1 LSNTKYKQQNTSTKA
16 QDNKNIEA
24 KYCTGGQHM
33 TLIETTYSELR
44 EAGLVTTREQFST
57 QFVGRNSNWYSYQL
71 HVGRDFSVSAAVHCL
86 RAIKQLEDAV
96 TMQGKQRRLL
106 AHTAQLL
113 CGYLREQH
121 LALAD
126 A

>member
-1 LSNTKYKQQNTSTKA
+1 
-16 QDNKNIEA
+16 
-24 KYCTGGQHM
+24 M
-33 TLIETTYSELR
+33 TLIEATYSELR
-44 EAGLVTTREQFST
+44 EAGMVTTREQFST

-96 TMQGKQRRLL
+96 TMKGKQRRSL

-113 CGYLREQH
+113 CCYLHEQH
-121 LALAD
+121 IELAGS
-126 A
+126 